1 MKDDLAQELDERLHP
16 RHRAVLIGHGGTER
30 RLLDAYRSGKLHH
43 GWILN
48 GPRGIGKATLAY
60 RFTRFL
66 LRYPDPAMVPAGVRE
81 GCDVDPADPVFR
93 RVAAQGHADLITI
106 TRAYDTRNKRL
117 KAEIGVDEARQ
128 ASQFLGRTAGE
139 GGWRVVI
146 VDAADEMTASAA
158 NALLKSLEEPPPRTV
173 FLLVSHVSGR
183 LLPTIRSRCI
193 RLDLAPLADEEVER
207 VLDVVLEEGGKPS
220 AEQRQ
225 LAIALAEGSPGRAL
239 QLLQGGGLKLFRD
252 FSALLEQVPGLDY
265 GRLFEFAERLRGA
278 QALDDYRLFTE
289 LMEQWL
295 SRRIRDAARGVD
307 DWAGRMPL
315 NRLGQWSEVHQAIVH
330 SIGRANALNL
340 DRREVI
346 VQAMRLIDATA
357 RP

>member
-1 MKDDLAQELDERLHP
+1 MSDDLAQGTEDRLHP
-16 RHRAVLIGHGGTER
+16 RQRAVLIGHDRTER

-43 GWILN
+43 GWILS

-60 RFTRFL
+60 RFARFL
-66 LRYPDPAMVPAGVRE
+66 LRYPEPRMIGEHCETCAIEPN
-81 GCDVDPADPVFR
+81 DPVFH

-106 TRAYDTRNKRL
+106 ARVWDTRSKRL

-128 ASQFLGRTAGE
+128 ASHFLARTAGE

-146 VDAADEMTASAA
+146 VDAADELTTNAA

-173 FLLVSHVSGR
+173 FLLVSHASGR
-183 LLPTIRSRCI
+183 LLSTIRSRCL
-193 RLDLAPLADEEVER
+193 RLDMGPLSEAEMER
-207 VLDVVLEEGGKPS
+207 VLDTVLEPGSGAA
-220 AEQRQ
+220 AEQRA

-239 QLLQGGGLKLFRD
+239 QLLQGGGLKLFKD
-252 FSALLEQVPGLDY
+252 FSALVEQVPGLDY
-265 GRLFEFAERLRGA
+265 ARVFDFADRLRGA
-278 QALDDYRLFTE
+278 QALDDYRLFTD

-295 SRRIRDAARGVD
+295 SRRIREAARGLN
-307 DWAGRMPL
+307 DWNGRMAPH
-315 NRLGQWSEVHQAIVH
+315 RLGRWSDIHQSIVH

-346 VQAMRLIDATA
+346 IQALRLIDTA
-357 RP
+357 AGA